1 MLEGKEEIRVHAINF
16 LPLYSM
22 TPAMRSNAHLLWTE
36 LENKV
41 KIVSQECSFNYYFF
55 SKLQ

>member
-1 MLEGKEEIRVHAINF
+1 MLEGKGEIRVHAIN

-36 LENKV
+36 LENK
-41 KIVSQECSFNYYFF
+41 SENCFPRAQF
-55 SKLQ
+55 